1 MTTLYSTGLSGTI
14 GKHLPS
20 DVRALNINL
29 ASNKSYFNELELEEN
44 SNILHLAGI
53 VGPTEVTRDLQDSQ
67 NVNIRG
73 TKLLAKHFLANCEG
87 IFTYV
92 STSHVY
98 APSEEL
104 ISETSPL
111 APSNVYAEQKL
122 QAEIEL
128 QSIFAQYPERL
139 CIIRVFSVLD
149 WDTAPFTLGGGIRK
163 LAEKSS
169 DFVLNNASDVRD
181 FLTPRAVARALH
193 EITTKN
199 RISGV
204 LNLCSGVGTSVG
216 SAARRMLSEGG
227 IEVNENRF
235 SWGNSSNPFVV
246 GDNSR
251 LKSAMPHLDLTWM
264 PSTFN

>member
-1 MTTLYSTGLSGTI
+1 MTTLYSTGLTGTI
-14 GKHLPS
+14 GKHLPD
-20 DVRALNINL
+20 DVRAINIDL
-29 ASNKSYFNELELEEN
+29 TSNGPAFNELNLEKE

-53 VGPTEVTRDLQDSQ
+53 VGPTEVSRDIQHSQ

-73 TKLLAKHFLANCEG
+73 TKLLAEQFLVSCEG

-104 ISETSPL
+104 ISETSAL
-111 APSNVYAEQKL
+111 APSNIYAEQKL

-128 QSIFAQYPERL
+128 QTIFAQHPERL
-139 CIIRVFSVLD
+139 CIVRVVSVLD

-181 FLTPRAVARALH
+181 FLTPRTVARALH
-193 EITTKN
+193 EITTKD
-199 RISGV
+199 RISGI

-216 SAARRMLSEGG
+216 SAAKRMLSEAG
-227 IEVNENRF
+227 IEVDENRF

-251 LKSAMPHLDLTWM
+251 LKSAMPHLDLIWK

>member
-1 MTTLYSTGLSGTI
+1 MTTLYSTGLTGTI
-14 GKHLPS
+14 GKHLP
-20 DVRALNINL
+20 DDLRAINVNL
-29 ASNKSYFNELELEEN
+29 ASNGPKFNELNLEKD
-44 SNILHLAGI
+44 SNVLHLAGI
-53 VGPTEVTRDLQDSQ
+53 VGPTEVSRDLQHSE

-73 TKLLAKHFLANCEG
+73 TKLLAKHFLDSCEG

-98 APSEEL
+98 APSEGL

-128 QSIFAQYPERL
+128 QNLFSLHPERL

-149 WDTAPFTLGGGIRK
+149 WDTATFTLGGGIRK

-181 FLTPRAVARALH
+181 FLTPRAVAKALH
-193 EITTKN
+193 EITTKQ
-199 RISGV
+199 RISGI

-216 SAARRMLSEGG
+216 SAAKRMLSEGR
-227 IEVNENRF
+227 IEVDENRI

-251 LKSAMPHLDLTWM
+251 LISAMPNLDLIWK

>member
-1 MTTLYSTGLSGTI
+1 MTTLYSTGLTGTI
-14 GKHLPS
+14 GKHLPD
-20 DVRALNINL
+20 DVRAINIDL
-29 ASNKSYFNELELEEN
+29 TSNGPAFNELNLEKE

-53 VGPTEVTRDLQDSQ
+53 VGPTEVSRDIQHSQ

-73 TKLLAKHFLANCEG
+73 TKLLAEHFLAGCEG

-98 APSEEL
+98 APSVEL
-104 ISETSPL
+104 ISETSAL

-122 QAEIEL
+122 QAEIEI
-128 QSIFAQYPERL
+128 QSIFAQYPARL
-139 CIIRVFSVLD
+139 CIIRVFSILD
-149 WDTAPFTLGGGIRK
+149 WDTATFTLGGGIRK

-181 FLTPRAVARALH
+181 FLTPRTVARALH

-199 RISGV
+199 RISGI

-216 SAARRMLSEGG
+216 SAAKRMLSEAG
-227 IEVNENRF
+227 IEVDENRI

-246 GDNSR
+246 GNNSR
-251 LKSAMPHLDLTWM
+251 LISAMPNLDLIWK